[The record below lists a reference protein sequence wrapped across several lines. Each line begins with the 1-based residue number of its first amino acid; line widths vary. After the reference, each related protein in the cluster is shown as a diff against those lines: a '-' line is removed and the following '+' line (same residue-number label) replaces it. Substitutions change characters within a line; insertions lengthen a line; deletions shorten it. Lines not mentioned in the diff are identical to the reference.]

1 MQTRDTAPLSRETKG
16 CPRKLLALRYA
27 LLVLVAS
34 AVRWSSPQA
43 QSYLVQG
50 ASMLPT
56 LREGERVL
64 VDKLTYKLREPA
76 RGEVVVFR
84 YPADMRRKFIKR
96 VIGVPG
102 DVVEVRDWLVYVNG
116 EPLHEEYILGPTYD
130 EFGPVEVPEDTVFVL
145 GDNRNH
151 SEDSRHASVGLSI
164 VASSSDGPF
173 YLLPPAQIGLLAVP
187 PGLR

>member
-1 MQTRDTAPLSRETKG
+1 MR
-16 CPRKLLALRYA
+16 PRKLLALRYA
-27 LLVLVAS
+27 LLVLAAS
-34 AVRWSSPQA
+34 AVAALVITFVA

-102 DVVEVRDWLVYVNG
+102 DVVEVRDWLMYVNG

-151 SEDSRHASVGLSI
+151 SEDSRHASVGLVHRS
-164 VASSSDGPF
+164 
-173 YLLPPAQIGLLAVP
+173 LLIGRAVLTYWPPAQIGLLAVP

>member
-1 MQTRDTAPLSRETKG
+1 MASA
-16 CPRKLLALRYA
+16 LAA
-27 LLVLVAS
+27 LLITFV
-34 AVRWSSPQA
+34 A
-43 QSYLVQG
+43 QSYMVQG

-64 VDKLTYKLREPA
+64 VDKVTYRLRDPV

-84 YPADMRRKFIKR
+84 YPSDVSRKFIKR

-116 EPLHEEYILGPTYD
+116 EPLHEEYILGPTY
-130 EFGPVEVPEDTVFVL
+130 EAFGPVEVLEGTLFVM

-151 SEDSRHASVGLSI
+151 SEDSRHTTVGLVPRS
-164 VASSSDGPF
+164 
-173 YLLPPAQIGLLAVP
+173 LLVGRAVLTYWPPGQMGLLSVP
-187 PGLR
+187 SAYR

>member
-1 MQTRDTAPLSRETKG
+1 MR
-16 CPRKLLALRYA
+16 PRKLLAWQCAVAA
-27 LLVLVAS
+27 LAASVLAALVIAFV
-34 AVRWSSPQA
+34 A

-64 VDKLTYKLREPA
+64 VDKLTYRLRDPV
-76 RGEVVVFR
+76 RGEVVVFH
-84 YPADMRRKFIKR
+84 YPSDVRRKFIKR

-116 EPLHEEYILGPTYD
+116 EPLYEQYILGPTYD
-130 EFGPVEVPEDTVFVL
+130 TFGPVEVPDNTLFVL

-151 SEDSRHASVGLSI
+151 SEDSRHTTVGLVPRS
-164 VASSSDGPF
+164 
-173 YLLPPAQIGLLAVP
+173 LLIGRAVLTYWPPTEIEVLSVP
-187 PGLR
+187 PELR